1 MENNRGIIGAIILSI
16 FLALFI
22 ALLIPLASAEIII
35 NQQPNPVYNLGDMVP
50 VSVTL
55 KSPSTISGSFQM
67 DLVCSGNKTN
77 FYKNPIGLT
86 ANEPK
91 SVESLLI
98 LDRVIIG
105 NFKGT
110 CSITAFLGTDSGA
123 TSNFRISDL
132 IKIES
137 NISKT
142 EFNPEESI
150 LVKGNAL
157 RENGNPANGYAE
169 LSVLDGNSTV
179 LSQQGTVNNGLFS
192 VNMTIPKETKS
203 GNYLLRTRVYEQDLS
218 GNITNAG
225 FIDNNIYIKQVPT
238 SLEVV
243 FEKPGAEV
251 EPGTSVKVRA
261 VLYDQAGIKIN
272 STAFLTIKNNESKI
286 LEQTEKPTDGVLEFP
301 IAYNEEPL
309 SWKVVAVSHKL
320 LSESDFKILKKENAT
335 VEIIN
340 KTIVITNIGNV
351 PYNRTVLIRIGN
363 QSLNIEVYLE
373 VDESQRWL
381 LTAPNGE
388 YDVEVDVQ
396 GQITGA
402 SVALT
407 GSNVDVKKAST
418 SIGSLIKFP
427 AIWIFILAILGF
439 VAFIFFKRGYQK
451 TFIGY
456 INSGISGTQKRF
468 HDRNSSVEEIAKT
481 HGQVSSRAELALSI
495 KGDKQDVSMITL
507 KVKNMASLKHAP
519 GGEGSAHEILKKA
532 IDVAESHKAAI
543 YKDNE
548 NIFFIFAPI
557 RTKTFKNEE
566 SALKVSQRIKDLLDS
581 HNRLS
586 KQKVDFGISLNYGA
600 IIAKQEP
607 DSFKFMG
614 MGNLMS
620 QSKKISSLANN
631 EVLMGEKITDKLRNI
646 VKTEKIRKEN
656 MDVYSIKE
664 VKDREKH
671 EKFLKG
677 FMKRMEK

>member
-1 MENNRGIIGAIILSI
+1 MENNKGTIGAIILSI
-16 FLALFI
+16 FLTFFI
-22 ALLIPLASAEIII
+22 TMLIPLASAEIII
-35 NQQPNPVYNLGDMVP
+35 NQQPNPVYNLGDTIP

-67 DLVCSGNKTN
+67 DLVCNSNKTN

-91 SVESLLI
+91 NVESLLI
-98 LDRVIIG
+98 LDRIIIG
-105 NFKGT
+105 DFKGT
-110 CSITAFLGTDSGA
+110 CSIRAFLAADSG
-123 TSNFRISDL
+123 TTNNFKISDL
-132 IKIES
+132 ISIQS

-150 LVKGNAL
+150 LVTGNAL

-169 LSVLDGNSTV
+169 LIVLEGNSTV
-179 LSQQGTVNNGLFS
+179 LSQQGTVNNGFFS
-192 VNMTIPKETKS
+192 INMTFPKEIKA
-203 GNYLLRTRVYEQDLS
+203 GNYLLRTRIYEQDLS
-218 GNITNAG
+218 GSVTNDG
-225 FIDNNIYIKQVPT
+225 FIDNNVYIKQVPT
-238 SLEVV
+238 SLEIV
-243 FEKPGAEV
+243 FETLEI

-261 VLYDQAGIKIN
+261 VLYDQTGIKIN
-272 STAFLTIKNNESKI
+272 SKAFLTIKNNESKI
-286 LEQTEKPTDGVLEFP
+286 MEQIEKPTEEVLEFP

-309 SWKVVAVSHKL
+309 SWEVVAVSHKL
-320 LSESDFKILKKENAT
+320 ISESDFKILKKENAN

-351 PYNRTVLIRIGN
+351 PYNRTVLVKIGN
-363 QSLNIEVYLE
+363 QSLNIQAYLE
-373 VDESQRWL
+373 VDESQRWI
-381 LTAPNGE
+381 LTAPDGE
-388 YDVEVDVQ
+388 YDVEVNAN

-418 SIGSLIKFP
+418 SIGSLLKFP

-456 INSGISGTQKRF
+456 MGSGASGTQKKS
-468 HDRNSSVEEIAKT
+468 HDGGGSAEEIVKT
-481 HGQVSSRAELALSI
+481 HGQGSSRAELALSI

-507 KVKNMASLKHAP
+507 KVKNMTSLKHAP
-519 GGEGSAHEILKKA
+519 GGEGSAHEILKKVMA
-532 IDVAESHKAAI
+532 VAENHKAAI
-543 YKDNE
+543 YRDNE

-557 RTKTFKNEE
+557 RTKTFKNED
-566 SALKVSQRIKDLLDS
+566 SALKVSQGIKDLLDS

-620 QSKKISSLANN
+620 QSKKISSIANN
-631 EVLMGEKITDKLRNI
+631 EVLMSEKITDKLRNI
-646 VKTEKIRKEN
+646 VKTERHRKEGV
-656 MDVYSIKE
+656 DAYSIKE
-664 VKDREKH
+664 IKDREKH
-671 EKFLKG
+671 EKFLKE
-677 FMKRMEK
+677 FMKRMGKG